1 MPPLLGGGLL
11 SVSLLSRPLAGRVVF
26 SALPL
31 MREAAGGLWD
41 NSWVDKI
48 LYRWSVVKYLPTKP
62 GVASV
67 RREAVG
73 VVRASVR

>member
-1 MPPLLGGGLL
+1 MCPRFWAGGFCR
-11 SVSLLSRPLAGRVVF
+11 SLLSRPLAGRVVF
-26 SALPL
+26 SVLPL

-48 LYRWSVVKYLPTKP
+48 LYRWSVVKCLPTKP

-67 RREAVG
+67 GREAVG